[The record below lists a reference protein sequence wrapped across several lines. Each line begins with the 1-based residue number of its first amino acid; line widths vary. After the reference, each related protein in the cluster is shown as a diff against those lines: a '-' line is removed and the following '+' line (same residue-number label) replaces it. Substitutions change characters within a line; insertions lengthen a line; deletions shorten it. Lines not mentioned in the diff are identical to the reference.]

1 MRSRVF
7 PQPAR
12 APARASAADVRKKR
26 YDLRRRVRPLSGDPA
41 HDGADRGRRGT
52 RRRRPSGDPAP
63 RSARRGGCLRRPRPG
78 GDTPPRPGDE
88 SLRRRPVS
96 AIALLEDLHRYW
108 LAMDEGDIPPAGDH
122 YAGIGGAGGIPR
134 THKPSPKAR
143 HVARCISPQNAAVA
157 PLVTPVPIGT
167 SGLVEDCQG
176 AGSGG
181 SSETRYER
189 RVYPAALSLPAP

>member
-52 RRRRPSGDPAP
+52 HRRRPSGDPAP

-88 SLRRRPVS
+88 SLRRRPAS

-108 LAMDEGDIPPAGDH
+108 LAMDDGDIPPAGDH
-122 YAGIGGAGGIPR
+122 YAGIGGAVGIHGPD
-134 THKPSPKAR
+134 KPSL
-143 HVARCISPQNAAVA
+143 NAAHVNRVLPLENADVA
-157 PLVTPVPIGT
+157 ELVTLVPVGT
-167 SGLVEDCQG
+167 IVR
-176 AGSGG
+176 
-181 SSETRYER
+181 T
-189 RVYPAALSLPAP
+189 